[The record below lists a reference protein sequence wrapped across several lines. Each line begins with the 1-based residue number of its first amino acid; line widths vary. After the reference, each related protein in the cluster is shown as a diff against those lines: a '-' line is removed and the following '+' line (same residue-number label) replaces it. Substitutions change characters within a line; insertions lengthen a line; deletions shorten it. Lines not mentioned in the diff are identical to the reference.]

1 MERHFLEELEQLK
14 AKILK
19 MSGLVEE
26 ALSLAIKA
34 FSDRDEALA
43 QKVVDSDPTI
53 NLIEIAIDDLCM
65 RFLALHQP
73 QARDLRF
80 IAAIMKINSDLER
93 MGDLAVNIAQR
104 TLDLLKVP
112 PIKPPVNIFSMA
124 TAAQGML
131 KDSIDAFVN
140 NDTDLA
146 ISVCKRDDFV
156 DDLNSQIF
164 RELLHLKAQDQTT
177 IERVVDLILVAKNL
191 ERIADHATN
200 ISEDVIYMVDGK
212 VIKHHIAD

>member
-1 MERHFLEELEQLK
+1 MERHFIEELEQLK
-14 AKILK
+14 SKLLK
-19 MSGLVEE
+19 MSGIVEE
-26 ALSLAIKA
+26 SLSLAIKG
-34 FSDRDEALA
+34 FVSRDENLA
-43 QKVVDSDPTI
+43 NRVVTSDQTI
-53 NLIEIAIDDLCM
+53 NLLEIEIDDLCM

-93 MGDLAVNIAQR
+93 MGDLAVNIGQR

-112 PIKPPVNIFSMA
+112 PIKPPRNILAMA

-140 NDTDLA
+140 HDTELA
-146 ISVCKRDDFV
+146 IQVCKRDDEV

-164 RELLHLKAQDQTT
+164 RELLHLKVQDQTT

-200 ISEDVIYMVDGK
+200 ISEDVIYMVNGK